1 MSLCNGS
8 LFRFIPLQ
16 LYLLFIF
23 DMLRLVESEVTY
35 VEAGSRNFITES
47 SNLAQYES
55 RCDFTPFMQTIT
67 TRNECEIAGRFLI
80 ANDIVPRWKTR
91 ADSDPDFQKDYKN
104 NVKLLP
110 EFHSDGSTQSFFP
123 GTSAAPIKPVPNTTI
138 LPPVARSAND
148 AVSYQTGGSYR
159 EGNTNGPVAPGC
171 SGNLQ

>member
-1 MSLCNGS
+1 MSLCNGN
-8 LFRFIPLQ
+8 LFRLIPLQ
-16 LYLLFIF
+16 LYLLFLF
-23 DMLRLVESEVTY
+23 DSLHLVESEVTY

-91 ADSDPDFQKDYKN
+91 ADSDPDFDLDYKFWQL
-104 NVKLLP
+104 KP
-110 EFHSDGSTQSFFP
+110 EELVS
-123 GTSAAPIKPVPNTTI
+123 PIKPVPDTII
-138 LPPVARSAND
+138 LPPVARSADAVSYQTAHAND

>member
-8 LFRFIPLQ
+8 LFRLIPLQ
-16 LYLLFIF
+16 LYLLFFF
-23 DMLRLVESEVTY
+23 DSLHLVESEVTY
-35 VEAGSRNFITES
+35 VEAGSRNLFARF
-47 SNLAQYES
+47 NNFAQYES

-67 TRNECEIAGRFLI
+67 TRDECEIAGQFLI

-91 ADSDPDFQKDYKN
+91 RQGTSTSDTNFQKDYKFWR
-104 NVKLLP
+104 LLP
-110 EFHSDGSTQSFFP
+110 VELVS
-123 GTSAAPIKPVPNTTI
+123 PIKPVPDTII
-138 LPPVARSAND
+138 LPPVARSADAVSYQTAHAND

>member
-91 ADSDPDFQKDYKN
+91 ADSNTDFRLDYQN
-104 NVKLLP
+104 PVKLLP
-110 EFHSDGSTQSFFP
+110 EWHTGDGSTH
-123 GTSAAPIKPVPNTTI
+123 AAPIKPVPNTTI

-159 EGNTNGPVAPGC
+159 EGLVAPGC
-171 SGNLQ
+171 SGRLQ